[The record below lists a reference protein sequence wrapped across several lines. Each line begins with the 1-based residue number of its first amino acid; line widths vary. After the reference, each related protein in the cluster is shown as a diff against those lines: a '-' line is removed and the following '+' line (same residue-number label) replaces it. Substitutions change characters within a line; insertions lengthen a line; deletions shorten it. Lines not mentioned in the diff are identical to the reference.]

1 MSKQDPKPRNAHLLA
16 HLVREAEKAII
27 IQYIAKAGGN
37 KSRAAAALGV
47 SHRHLQRRC
56 VALGIT
62 DWELEAGNVGVV
74 VIGPPVQL

>member
-1 MSKQDPKPRNAHLLA
+1 MTKQEPKPRNAHLLA

-37 KSRAAAALGV
+37 KSRAAAVLGV

-56 VALGIT
+56 VALGIS
-62 DWELEAGNVGVV
+62 DRELEAGNMGIVV
-74 VIGPPVQL
+74 LGGPS